1 MLGKGAFGEVRQ
13 AVHKE
18 TAAQRAVKTLLKKHM
33 DKHER
38 KAMMNEINTLKE
50 LDHPNIVKIFEYFE
64 DQ

>member
-1 MLGKGAFGEVRQ
+1 
-13 AVHKE
+13 
-18 TAAQRAVKTLLKKHM
+18 M